1 MPIDF
6 SILNALA
13 VEIGENRLLEMAK
26 AYVAYVE
33 DKRAGIS
40 PAHWKHIAPGAP
52 RKMATFQDDYD
63 YLNTSL
69 DQLKI
74 DPVAKHLDF
83 LELSQ
88 TSPSGR

>member
-33 DKRAGIS
+33 DKRAGVS
-40 PAHWKHIAPGAP
+40 PAHWKNIAPGAP
-52 RKMATFQDDYD
+52 RKVATFQDDYN
-63 YLNTSL
+63 LE
-69 DQLKI
+69 I
-74 DPVAKHLDF
+74 DPLAKHLDF